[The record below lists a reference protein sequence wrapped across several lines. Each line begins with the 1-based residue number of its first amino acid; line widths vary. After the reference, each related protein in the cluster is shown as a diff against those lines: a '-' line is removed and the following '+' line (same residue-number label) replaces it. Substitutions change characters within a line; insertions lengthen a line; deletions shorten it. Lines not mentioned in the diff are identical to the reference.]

1 MRYFFAILITSV
13 VLFSCSKSTDV
24 PYTEDDPVS
33 LSNFQKE
40 MLNAVNEI
48 REKGCMC
55 GNEKMPPVAKI
66 TWNEKL
72 AKASQIHS
80 DYMAANKTMTHTWQ
94 DGKTAPQRVL
104 EQGYTY
110 RFVAENVAYN
120 QRSVNEV
127 IIAWLKS
134 PGHCVNI
141 MSANVTE
148 MGAAVNS
155 WYWTQV
161 FASPR

>member
-1 MRYFFAILITSV
+1 MSDNWV
-13 VLFSCSKSTDV
+13 VQNLQNT
-24 PYTEDDPVS
+24 
-33 LSNFQKE
+33 LS
-40 MLNAVNEI
+40 
-48 REKGCMC
+48 
-55 GNEKMPPVAKI
+55 

-80 DYMAANKTMTHTWQ
+80 DYMAVNKTMTHTWQ

-127 IIAWLKS
+127 MIAWLKS